1 MPCCQQLQP
10 RRKAAARTRFTLTA
24 GRTDLLPPQR
34 TSSASSA
41 NDARRALLQGGWL
54 PVAAANARER
64 IAVDL
69 LVAFV
74 AVAAE
79 AKQGS
84 GRDWSPRAEDHRPVR
99 LATSSAGQ
107 RSACRSPP
115 DVWLL
120 ALSKFMLAA
129 ARAQVRER
137 VALALAVA
145 VAGILAAGRARA
157 GLLLPLLAERIG
169 LGEVPHDLER
179 ARAASLPALPSH
191 VNP

>member
-24 GRTDLLPPQR
+24 GRSNGL
-34 TSSASSA
+34 AA
-41 NDARRALLQGGWL
+41 
-54 PVAAANARER
+54 AAANIVSFKRER
-64 IAVDL
+64 CSKSLA
-69 LVAFV
+69 
-74 AVAAE
+74 
-79 AKQGS
+79 S
-84 GRDWSPRAEDHRPVR
+84 GRLAPARRRWLRRRSKGAGVTGPREQKTTAQFAWRLLPQASAAHAALRRTCGCWRSRSSCLRP
-99 LATSSAGQ
+99 LG
-107 RSACRSPP
+107 RS
-115 DVWLL
+115 
-120 ALSKFMLAA
+120 
-129 ARAQVRER
+129 ER

>member
-24 GRTDLLPPQR
+24 GRSNGL
-34 TSSASSA
+34 AA
-41 NDARRALLQGGWL
+41 
-54 PVAAANARER
+54 AAANIVSFKRER
-64 IAVDL
+64 CSKSLASGRL
-69 LVAFV
+69 AP
-74 AVAAE
+74 
-79 AKQGS
+79 GS
-84 GRDWSPRAEDHRPVR
+84 GRDWSREQKTTAQFAWR
-99 LATSSAGQ
+99 LLPQAS
-107 RSACRSPP
+107 
-115 DVWLL
+115 
-120 ALSKFMLAA
+120 
-129 ARAQVRER
+129 ER